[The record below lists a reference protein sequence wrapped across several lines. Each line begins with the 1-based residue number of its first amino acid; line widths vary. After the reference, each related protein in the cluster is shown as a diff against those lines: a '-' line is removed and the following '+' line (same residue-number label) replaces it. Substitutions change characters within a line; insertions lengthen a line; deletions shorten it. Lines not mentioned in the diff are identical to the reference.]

1 MFCSKCGTKAIDGAV
16 FCQKCGAK
24 LIQSHGE
31 KREPFPVSI
40 QEPAAKSIPS
50 EGTSSEPEQKSAK
63 EEESVLKEE
72 PRQVSL
78 PELIKTSTVP
88 PEAII
93 KTTQKADI
101 PKEAPST
108 SERDAE
114 IYALLKENIDK
125 CPSIKSTKKAKK
137 GVRLRGRIYCH
148 TVRLATVHTVQAR
161 IRSILAFPFSILY
174 GLLAGLICTIGVVIL
189 QELVKYGSICIEYYH
204 GVLFAF
210 CCLVMGA
217 VGLIHTFV
225 GRKEKS
231 AVAAYVRET
240 VEPRHISLFIRKGA
254 DMSKIRTAVAGV
266 LGLIGIIVLLFN
278 LPDPIEYPDEL
289 LFDGL
294 PVTRFFDMTQ
304 KDFESEFGEAKW
316 IGQNT
321 TTGDDYYN
329 YSYDGFEGIDH
340 VIYSKENGKVIYI
353 QFHAIY
359 CTYNRKKLNKSL
371 DRVLDI
377 LSERYKGDNSFGVY
391 GSIHNGFYCYDGVY
405 FGETPT
411 AEEILAQQEFE
422 DGRDYNYRFVPLTVF
437 GEVYYDASWSLDV
450 REKQDYKID
459 LITAVWKNRDDLD
472 GVYNVC
478 LYTDEWVETMNTAA
492 VPSEQNYTP
501 DSSNMGEVLYEGLP
515 VSQFFALSADE
526 LVETLGTP
534 IDYSEYTLIYDDIEF
549 GLDNG
554 KVTSAESFSLG
565 KFTVNGDTLEKGREG
580 LIALLGNPS
589 DESEGGSGHQLE
601 FSLENCEIIIATDE
615 DIAWRVWLTSP
626 QD

>member
-225 GRKEKS
+225 GRK
-231 AVAAYVRET
+231 
-240 VEPRHISLFIRKGA
+240 
-254 DMSKIRTAVAGV
+254 
-266 LGLIGIIVLLFN
+266 
-278 LPDPIEYPDEL
+278 
-289 LFDGL
+289 
-294 PVTRFFDMTQ
+294 
-304 KDFESEFGEAKW
+304 
-316 IGQNT
+316 
-321 TTGDDYYN
+321 
-329 YSYDGFEGIDH
+329 
-340 VIYSKENGKVIYI
+340 
-353 QFHAIY
+353 
-359 CTYNRKKLNKSL
+359 
-371 DRVLDI
+371 
-377 LSERYKGDNSFGVY
+377 
-391 GSIHNGFYCYDGVY
+391 
-405 FGETPT
+405 
-411 AEEILAQQEFE
+411 
-422 DGRDYNYRFVPLTVF
+422 
-437 GEVYYDASWSLDV
+437 
-450 REKQDYKID
+450 
-459 LITAVWKNRDDLD
+459 
-472 GVYNVC
+472 
-478 LYTDEWVETMNTAA
+478 
-492 VPSEQNYTP
+492 
-501 DSSNMGEVLYEGLP
+501 
-515 VSQFFALSADE
+515 
-526 LVETLGTP
+526 
-534 IDYSEYTLIYDDIEF
+534 
-549 GLDNG
+549 
-554 KVTSAESFSLG
+554 
-565 KFTVNGDTLEKGREG
+565 
-580 LIALLGNPS
+580 
-589 DESEGGSGHQLE
+589 
-601 FSLENCEIIIATDE
+601 
-615 DIAWRVWLTSP
+615 
-626 QD
+626 